1 MVATGRRCAGL
12 HQQQITVSRSA
23 HTLLAVG
30 RQLTGG
36 TDPALTIDA
45 VPKNPRD
52 EYSITLDWPY
62 RGDRS
67 MVPHQL
73 ALEIAQERGRQAE
86 SLAAIITLH
95 KFFIDR
101 FAVFMNNRPIKHVH
115 RGEQRWNRATA
126 AK

>member
-1 MVATGRRCAGL
+1 M
-12 HQQQITVSRSA
+12 
-23 HTLLAVG
+23 
-30 RQLTGG
+30 
-36 TDPALTIDA
+36 P
-45 VPKNPRD
+45 PKNLRD
-52 EYSITLDWPY
+52 QYSVTFDWPY

>member
-1 MVATGRRCAGL
+1 MRAYTSNTSICLPV
-12 HQQQITVSRSA
+12 
-23 HTLLAVG
+23 HTILAVG
-30 RQLTGG
+30 RQLAAS
-36 TDPALTIDA
+36 TDRALTIDA
-45 VPKNPRD
+45 APKNLRD
-52 EYSITLDWPY
+52 KYSITLDWPY

-101 FAVFMNNRPIKHVH
+101 FAVFMNNLSIKLVH
-115 RGEQRWNRATA
+115 PGEKR
-126 AK
+126 